1 MARLPEA
8 ITTTSPAAAPSAA
21 RRPPPA
27 VGRVCAVSLAAGPLE
42 VHLVVHRPS
51 VQGPVHRVPGR
62 AVLAA
67 HLRQER
73 VGRPGGLLQTR
84 RRGHGDVAV
93 GHQGADQLLQRL
105 AVPLPEGGAL
115 ALAVVREDDELIGPW
130 GVRGRH
136 LQHPDEVVEAGQRGQ
151 RLRPGRT
158 GVVGDLVVVGEVAV
172 ERRGPGHHLLDDQ
185 PGVEVAQQHVRDGPE
200 EHVGAVPV
208 DPGLHVAALLSPGL
222 VQLLEHLPHRQHE
235 GAAQPV
241 GVDEERG
248 VAAGRPVAAPSGDAA
263 HRQQRGRG
271 VAGEDVGDAH
281 APVGQQPAT
290 VAQPLLDLGGV
301 PGVVGHQQPARVLLV
316 PPERRHLPAGAVQQ
330 PGLAGGCGGRQLHV
344 PGRRDVAARAH
355 PPGQGRQVPALDR
368 PLQQRCRQP
377 VDLDEDHTRR
387 RGGRSSRSGTS
398 ATAAAGTT
406 GTRCRRRR

>member
-8 ITTTSPAAAPSAA
+8 ITTTSPAAAPSTA
-21 RRPPPA
+21 PPA
-27 VGRVCAVSLAAGPLE
+27 APAASPPLPPVCAVCSPPAPSRWTWSSTDRRCRARCTACPAALSSL
-42 VHLVVHRPS
+42 
-51 VQGPVHRVPGR
+51 
-62 AVLAA
+62 A

-84 RRGHGDVAV
+84 RRGHGDVAA
-93 GHQGADQLLQRL
+93 GHQGPDQLLQRL

-115 ALAVVREDDELIGPW
+115 ALAVVREDDELIRPR
-130 GVRGRH
+130 GVRRRR

-172 ERRGPGHHLLDDQ
+172 QRRGPGHHLLDDQ
-185 PGVEVAQQHVRDGPE
+185 PGVEVAQQHVRDGPQQ
-200 EHVGAVPV
+200 HVGAVPV

-222 VQLLEHLPHRQHE
+222 VQLLEHLPHRQHQR
-235 GAAQPV
+235 AAQPV
-241 GVDEERG
+241 RVDEERG

-301 PGVVGHQQPARVLLV
+301 PGVVGHQQPARLLLV
-316 PPERRHLPAGAVQQ
+316 PPERRHLRAGAVQQ
-330 PGLAGGCGGRQLHV
+330 PGLAGGCGGRAA
-344 PGRRDVAARAH
+344 GRPRTSRRGCPSAPTGSGSAGPRSGSPTAATAPAARR
-355 PPGQGRQVPALDR
+355 PG
-368 PLQQRCRQP
+368 
-377 VDLDEDHTRR
+377 
-387 RGGRSSRSGTS
+387 
-398 ATAAAGTT
+398 
-406 GTRCRRRR
+406 